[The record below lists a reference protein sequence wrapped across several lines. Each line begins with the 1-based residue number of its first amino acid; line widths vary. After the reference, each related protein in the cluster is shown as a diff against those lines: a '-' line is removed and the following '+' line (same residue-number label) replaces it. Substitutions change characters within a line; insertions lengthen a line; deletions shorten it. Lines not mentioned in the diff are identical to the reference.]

1 MEPKIK
7 TALLGE
13 GLPLEQTENAL
24 KQAIKGI
31 SNTLKDP
38 IGRWILSNHDQAETE
53 YPLTFL
59 SENHFTRNI
68 IDRTFVEDGIRWII
82 DYKTSRHD
90 GDSLKTF
97 LDSEVNRYK
106 PQLDRYES
114 LLKDFGEFR
123 EIKKALYFP
132 LLKEWREI

>member
-1 MEPKIK
+1 MPFK
-7 TALLGE
+7 
-13 GLPLEQTENAL
+13 
-24 KQAIKGI
+24 
-31 SNTLKDP
+31 
-38 IGRWILSNHDQAETE
+38 

-68 IDRTFVEDGIRWII
+68 IDRTFVEDGIRWVI

-97 LDSEVNRYK
+97 LDSEVKRYK